1 MTELSNETLTVMI
14 NDLTQE
20 VRQGFS
26 EMKEDM
32 KAKHG
37 EVRTEFENVKKRQDH
52 TNGDVK
58 TVKLWIA
65 GIVGG
70 ATVATVMFG
79 ILGFVLKEQVDFFL
93 HPENKIREAVDQAIK
108 NAEIEIEIK

>member
-1 MTELSNETLTVMI
+1 MTELSNETLTVMLK
-14 NDLTQE
+14 DLADEVKQGFIE
-20 VRQGFS
+20 VRKD
-26 EMKEDM
+26 MKE
-32 KAKHG
+32 KHG
-37 EVRTEFENVKKRQDH
+37 EVKAEFENVKLRQDH

-93 HPENKIREAVDQAIK
+93 HPEDRIREAVDQAIK
-108 NAEIEIEIK
+108 NADIEIEIK